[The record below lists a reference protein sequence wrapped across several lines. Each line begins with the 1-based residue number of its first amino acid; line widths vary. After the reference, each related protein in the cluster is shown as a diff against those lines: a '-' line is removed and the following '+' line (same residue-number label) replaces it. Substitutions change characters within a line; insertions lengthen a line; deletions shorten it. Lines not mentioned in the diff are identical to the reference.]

1 MLLLLPE
8 GIRSSELGYTLL
20 FLLDMSSFFLS
31 FLVHGR
37 RIILITFL
45 NIIEREKKRNHDEI
59 KKETKLKVDTNITK
73 RFLVH

>member
-31 FLVHGR
+31 FLVNGR

-45 NIIEREKKRNHDEI
+45 NIIEREKKESR
-59 KKETKLKVDTNITK
+59 
-73 RFLVH
+73 

>member
-31 FLVHGR
+31 FLVNGR
-37 RIILITFL
+37 RTILITFL
-45 NIIEREKKRNHDEI
+45 NIIEREKKESRRD